1 MQIIKRSI
9 RCFTWNDKK
18 RRGQVSQPLL
28 FPCAFFLPGGIM
40 KRTENIYVLLALTLM
55 LFFIWTYLR
64 GYPVEQKFLFIE
76 RYFDIERLKII
87 PSRVQ
92 FSYAGQIISIN
103 SLGYTQF
110 VKFIFT
116 KFYDFLIFL
125 LLSLLWSLGLK
136 KRLKSNWMTALLSF
150 VITMGFA
157 SMLELYMGWNG
168 SQGHFLVEDF
178 VLKSYGALTG
188 IILARFSKRK

>member
-1 MQIIKRSI
+1 
-9 RCFTWNDKK
+9 
-18 RRGQVSQPLL
+18 
-28 FPCAFFLPGGIM
+28 M

>member
-1 MQIIKRSI
+1 
-9 RCFTWNDKK
+9 
-18 RRGQVSQPLL
+18 
-28 FPCAFFLPGGIM
+28 M
-40 KRTENIYVLLALTLM
+40 KRTENIYILLALTLM
-55 LFFIWTYLR
+55 FFFIWTYLR